1 MTGMALAAQKF
12 VSLTTYKK
20 HGDAVATPMWVGR
33 DGDHL
38 FVWTPADSAKIKRVR
53 NDPRVTLV
61 PCGRFGKPNND
72 AEPVAGT
79 VPLTVILTAPVL
91 VLITPRVPCVG
102 LPKTAYVRLVLSI
115 SLPVT
120 MMFVAVSSGVLTL
133 WLFAIGAS
141 LTGLMITL
149 AVELALSSP
158 SEAV

>member
-1 MTGMALAAQKF
+1 MALAAQKF

-20 HGDAVATPMWVGR
+20 NGDALATPMWVGR

-79 VPLTVILTAPVL
+79 AEVITEPATVRRLAEVIRHKYGLEYWVVTLIERLAARGEKPRAILR
-91 VLITPRVPCVG
+91 I
-102 LPKTAYVRLVLSI
+102 
-115 SLPVT
+115 
-120 MMFVAVSSGVLTL
+120 
-133 WLFAIGAS
+133 
-141 LTGLMITL
+141 
-149 AVELALSSP
+149 ALSH
-158 SEAV
+158 

>member
-1 MTGMALAAQKF
+1 MALAAQKF

-20 HGDAVATPMWVGR
+20 NGDALATPMWVGR

-79 VPLTVILTAPVL
+79 AEVITEPATVRRLAEVIRHKYGLEYRVVTLIERLAARGEKPRAILR
-91 VLITPRVPCVG
+91 I
-102 LPKTAYVRLVLSI
+102 
-115 SLPVT
+115 
-120 MMFVAVSSGVLTL
+120 
-133 WLFAIGAS
+133 
-141 LTGLMITL
+141 
-149 AVELALSSP
+149 ALSH
-158 SEAV
+158 